1 MKIQIEDILIQ
12 DRIRQD
18 VGDLS
23 ELISSIKS
31 VGLIHPIVLN
41 EKYELLTGYRRLQ
54 ACKLLGWET
63 VDCTIV
69 NTTGDAVQELDYEYH
84 ENIGRKS
91 LSEADQHAYDTK
103 REQLL
108 NPPKPSFWEKVKR
121 FFRRFFSIFKRR

>member
-1 MKIQIEDILIQ
+1 MKVQIEDILIQ

-23 ELISSIKS
+23 ELISSIKAI
-31 VGLIHPIVLN
+31 GLIHPIVLN

-63 VDCTIV
+63 VDCTVV
-69 NTTGDAVQELDYEYH
+69 NTTGDTLQELDYEYH

-91 LSEADQHAYDTK
+91 LSEADRLAYDTK

-108 NPPKPSFWEKVKR
+108 NPPKPSFWEKIKG
-121 FFRRFFSIFKRR
+121 FFRRFFTIFKRR